1 MQINPGFSMEQTQ
14 RQQLTLNAGI
24 LQSLEVLRM
33 PLQELNELV
42 TQNIYENP
50 LLEIDTQREG
60 SSEDFAP
67 VPLEDSEAA
76 EETLYPEE
84 RSENAP
90 LDVQTREIWRGSENR
105 EGLDPGSLG
114 RKEVSFTEMLDE
126 QIGALKLDPDFAALC
141 RYLVACLNRK
151 GYLYEDPASIAEG
164 LSCPVFDVMQALY
177 LLQSLQPTGV
187 GARSLQECLLL
198 QLVESRHF
206 NEYTI
211 KLVKEGLP
219 LMAAN
224 DIHGI
229 VKLLGLSKE
238 AAIETCN
245 FVRSLHP
252 IPSQGYYTG
261 EQDLSI
267 IPDALIKKDAGGF
280 VIVMNDTTVPRL
292 ELSREY
298 CNMLGGADPSASTYL
313 QEKLADAKRLI
324 KAVGDREKTLTR
336 ILRKVVGMQPE
347 FFEDG
352 FTLHPMSMATVAEA
366 LELSNS
372 TVSRAVGGKYI
383 ICTAGTV
390 ELKSLFT
397 SGVNS
402 SKGEPFSNSFIK
414 MQLKKFIS
422 GEDPKHP
429 LSDEHLREALQV
441 LNIDISRRTVA
452 KYREGM
458 EIPSSPKRRR
468 M

>member
-1 MQINPGFSMEQTQ
+1 MQINHGFSMDQNQ

-33 PLQELNELV
+33 PLQELNDLV
-42 TQNIYENP
+42 TESIYENP
-50 LLEIDTQREG
+50 LLEIESQRED
-60 SSEDFAP
+60 SNEDFAP
-67 VPLEDSEAA
+67 VPLEEQDAPD
-76 EETLYPEE
+76 TLHPEE
-84 RSENAP
+84 RPENAP
-90 LDVQTREIWRGSENR
+90 LDVEMREIWKNGESR
-105 EGLDPGSLG
+105 EGLDPANLG
-114 RKEVSFTEMLDE
+114 GQEVSFTEMLDE
-126 QIGALKLDPDFAALC
+126 QIGALRLEPDFAALC

-151 GYLYEDPASIAEG
+151 GYLDEEPANIAEALG
-164 LSCPVFDVMQALY
+164 CPLFDVMQALY
-177 LLQSLQPTGV
+177 MLQSLQPPGV
-187 GARSLQECLLL
+187 GARSLPECLVL
-198 QLVESRHF
+198 QLVESNHF

-211 KLVKEGLP
+211 RLVKEGLP
-219 LMAAN
+219 LLAAN
-224 DIHGI
+224 DIPAI
-229 VKLLGLSKE
+229 ARLLGLTREE
-238 AAIETCN
+238 ALKVCN
-245 FVRSLHP
+245 IVRSLHP

-267 IPDALIKKDAGGF
+267 IPDALIKKDESGF

-298 CNMLGGADPSASTYL
+298 CDMLAGADPAASSYL
-313 QEKLADAKRLI
+313 QDKLADAKQLI

-336 ILRKVVGMQPE
+336 ILRKVVELQPD

-352 FTLHPMSMATVAEA
+352 VTLYPMSMASVAEA

-372 TVSRAVGGKYI
+372 TVSRAVGGKYV

-390 ELKSLFT
+390 ELKTLFT
-397 SGVNS
+397 AGVQNNQ
-402 SKGEPFSNSFIK
+402 GETLSNSFIK
-414 MQLKKFIS
+414 LQLKKFID

-452 KYREGM
+452 KYREAM
-458 EIPSSPKRRR
+458 EIPSSSRRRR